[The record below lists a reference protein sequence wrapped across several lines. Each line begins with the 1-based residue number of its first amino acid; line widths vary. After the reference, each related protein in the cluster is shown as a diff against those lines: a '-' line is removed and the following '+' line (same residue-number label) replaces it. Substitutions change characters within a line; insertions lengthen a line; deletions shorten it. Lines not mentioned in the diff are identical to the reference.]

1 MKIHLDLPGGG
12 CFEIERK
19 PREPMSYERFEA
31 ICWVIALGLFLAFI
45 LILLLSGAKH

>member
-19 PREPMSYERFEA
+19 PREPMSYERFDD
-31 ICWVIALGLFLAFI
+31 ICGVVVICAVLAFA
-45 LILLLSGAKH
+45 LILLLSST